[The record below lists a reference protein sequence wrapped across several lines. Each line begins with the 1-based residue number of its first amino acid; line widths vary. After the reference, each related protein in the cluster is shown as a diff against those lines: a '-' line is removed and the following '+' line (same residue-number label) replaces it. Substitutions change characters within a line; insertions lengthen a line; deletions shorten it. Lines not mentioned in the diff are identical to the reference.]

1 MEYLDT
7 RNTDPK
13 VISSAPNLSAKP
25 SKKRLPGKER
35 RCLNTSWPVVGM
47 IPSRSTL
54 GVITRTFD
62 ICAISAF
69 S

>member
-13 VISSAPNLSAKP
+13 VFHQHRVCRLNPRKS
-25 SKKRLPGKER
+25 RLPENER

-47 IPSRSTL
+47 IPSSSTL
-54 GVITRTFD
+54 GVIARTFD
-62 ICAISAF
+62 ICVVSAF